1 MLTCLI
7 ILYYSI
13 FLKSIHP
20 FFLLSF
26 LIYNCYRY
34 QLILVLSK
42 EIVAKW
48 QNIFDDHKSFNNKL
62 AEFKSW
68 LETLE
73 SKSAQILDNNDLDLN
88 KKLSQL
94 LSIYGSSD
102 QTSAKILLLTSIGES
117 LYPDT
122 SAAGRETIRQ
132 QLKDIRER
140 YN

>member
-1 MLTCLI
+1 M
-7 ILYYSI
+7 
-13 FLKSIHP
+13 
-20 FFLLSF
+20 
-26 LIYNCYRY
+26 
-34 QLILVLSK
+34 
-42 EIVAKW
+42 VAKW
-48 QNIFDDHKSFNNKL
+48 QNMSDNHKNFNIKL

-73 SKSAQILDNNDLDLN
+73 SKPAQILDDNDLDIN

-102 QTSAKILLLTSIGES
+102 QTSAKISLLTSLGES

-122 SAAGRETIRQ
+122 SAVGRETIRQ

-140 YN
+140 YK